1 MAAFRFPFCRCAV
14 LAVALLGLL
23 VSGRVAAAAERP
35 KWELGIGSVFF
46 TQPDYVGSDEYRFRV
61 IPFPWIVYRGPR
73 LSLDR
78 DSLQTRI
85 FGTDLVRLDL
95 SASGQI
101 AVDSDD
107 NDRRHGMRDR
117 DWLVQIGPT
126 LKFKVFHSI
135 DGGHV
140 LDVDVPLRA
149 AISMDFD
156 DVDYQGLVSS
166 PKLQY
171 RYEPDS
177 WRFEANAGLE
187 FQNNDYNE
195 FYYGVG
201 SAFATAARPAYG
213 AEGGYAGARLSA
225 GGGRYFG
232 PLFVGLFARWINLDG
247 AAFEDSPLVGSR
259 NTFIGGIAIGWVLMQ
274 SDELV
279 PVGAEANLRARG
291 HEPPPDSPPPA
302 VPLPAAGAA
311 PASAEPPIPPRPEAS
326 TPASPT

>member
-1 MAAFRFPFCRCAV
+1 MNALRLTLCR
-14 LAVALLGLL
+14 
-23 VSGRVAAAAERP
+23 RVAAALAVFAALASTHVAFAAERP

-46 TQPDYVGSDEYRFRV
+46 TQPDYVGSDEYRFRA

-73 LSLDR
+73 LSFDR
-78 DSLQTRI
+78 DSLQTKI

-95 SASGQI
+95 SAGGQI

-117 DWLVQIGPT
+117 DWLAQVGPT
-126 LKFKVFHSI
+126 LKFKVAHSI
-135 DGGHV
+135 DGRHV

-149 AISMDFD
+149 AISVDLD

-171 RYEPDS
+171 RYEPDA

-195 FYYGVG
+195 YYYGVG
-201 SAFATAARPAYG
+201 PAFATADRRAYG
-213 AEGGYAGARLSA
+213 AEGGYAGVRLSA
-225 GGGRYFG
+225 GGGRYVG
-232 PLFVGLFARWINLDG
+232 PLYVGLFARWINLDG
-247 AAFEDSPLVGSR
+247 ATFADSPLVGSR
-259 NTFIGGIAIGWVLMQ
+259 NTFIGGIAIGWVLMKA
-274 SDELV
+274 DEMV

-291 HEPPPDSPPPA
+291 HEPPPSSPDPGSASPA
-302 VPLPAAGAA
+302 TQNPA
-311 PASAEPPIPPRPEAS
+311 PAPSL
-326 TPASPT
+326 